1 MKTCASCGVEKPIDA
16 YYRDNRFLDGPPRAA
31 CKACI
36 LKRQST
42 PKKRRLAQPKECSKC
57 GVLKPAHEFTAESR
71 HADGLRSEC
80 KTCYFTPERYAQD
93 QEWRKKNPE
102 RVRQYNLRSRPA
114 RDAYTIQ
121 WKKDHP
127 ELTRLQDARKRAK
140 RRSNS
145 GIRDLTPA
153 QWKDIKA
160 AYKFCCAYCGE
171 KRERLTMDHV
181 VPLVKGGAHTAAN
194 IVPACARCNSKKKEF
209 DPPTHQPML
218 VH

>member
-16 YYRDNRFLDGPPRAA
+16 YYRDNRFLDSPPRGA
-31 CKACI
+31 CKVCI
-36 LKRQST
+36 NERQKT
-42 PKKRRLAQPKECSKC
+42 PRKRRLAQPKECSKC
-57 GVLKPAHEFTAESR
+57 GALKPAHEFFAEPR
-71 HADGLRSEC
+71 HADGLRADC
-80 KTCYFTPERYAQD
+80 KICNMTGRAD
-93 QEWRKKNPE
+93 QQRTWIRANRDKQKIYNQHARPKRDAWSAEWRKRNPE
-102 RVRQYNLRSRPA
+102 LV
-114 RDAYTIQ
+114 
-121 WKKDHP
+121 K
-127 ELTRLQDARKRAK
+127 LQQARKRAK

-160 AYKFCCAYCGE
+160 AYKFCCAYCGQ